1 MVLLKGNV
9 DENGNYLFPQEQELN
24 FQDIQEFVDNHK
36 EQLHKKYLDNL
47 HWYKAKPP
55 NNVNSDQN
63 HNHLVANMDKYLV
76 DTLNGFFVGIPPT
89 IKVEDKAT
97 DQALQDWL
105 IQADFTDELSE
116 LSKQASLYGR
126 TYLLIYNDENTE
138 TKVTVVPPYS
148 AFMIYD
154 DTVAENPLAFVQ
166 YQQKQN
172 SGDQEVINVYTS
184 QTSATYIS
192 GKLASMRNHLFN
204 NVPAVEFYDNTEKTG
219 LTDGV
224 HTLIEGLNNALSK
237 KADDVDYFA
246 DAYMKIINAELDD
259 DSIDNI
265 RKKRLIVLNN
275 TSGDQKDPDA
285 DFLNKPN
292 ADETQEHLIDRITN
306 LIFQISMVA
315 NINDEIFGT
324 ATSGRSLEYKLLSMR
339 NLTSNK
345 ERKFTKQLRK
355 VFQIVS
361 KTVDFGTSEHDI
373 SNDIQ
378 FQFVR
383 NLPNNNADEANTAKT
398 LDGIVSKQTQL
409 STLSIVPDP
418 QTEIKQMQKEKED
431 AVKQAVKTQNKLTG
445 SDDKNNDDDD
455 DFYNQKSGQSED
467 DS

>member
-1 MVLLKGNV
+1 MELEDLSTLS
-9 DENGNYLFPQEQELN
+9 DRNGNYVFPQERSITFSIVQQYVN
-24 FQDIQEFVDNHK
+24 DHK
-36 EQLHKKYLDNL
+36 GKLREKYLKHL
-47 HWYKAKPP
+47 KWYKADPGL
-55 NNVNSDQN
+55 NNYQS
-63 HNHLVANMDKYLV
+63 HNHLVSNMDKYLV

-89 IKVEDKAT
+89 IKIDDKSIDT
-97 DQALQDWL
+97 KLQEWL
-105 IQADFTDELSE
+105 TTTDFTDELSE

-126 TYLLIYNDENTE
+126 TYLLVYNDEDKQ

-148 AFMIYD
+148 AFMLYD
-154 DTVAENPLAFVQ
+154 DTVAKNPLAFIQ
-166 YQQKQN
+166 YTTN
-172 SGDQEVINVYTS
+172 IDQEEIITVYDS
-184 QTSATYIS
+184 QTISTYIA
-192 GKLASMRNHLFN
+192 GKLVETRNHLFN

-224 HTLIEGLNNALSK
+224 HSLIEALNRAISN

-246 DAYMKIINAELDD
+246 DAYMKIINAELDK
-259 DSIDNI
+259 DSLDNI

-275 TSGDQKDPDA
+275 TTDDQKNPDA
-285 DFLNKPN
+285 DFLDKPN

-361 KTVDFGTSEHDI
+361 KTVDFGTSEQDI
-373 SNDIQ
+373 SNDIK

-409 STLSIVPDP
+409 STLSIVSDP
-418 QTEIKQMQKEKED
+418 QAEIKQMQKEKED

-455 DFYNQKSGQSED
+455 GFYNQKSGQSED

>member
-1 MVLLKGNV
+1 MHLDNLSTLS
-9 DENGNYLFPQEQELN
+9 DMNGNYVFPKDRKITFPAVQQYVNDHKSNLREQ
-24 FQDIQEFVDNHK
+24 
-36 EQLHKKYLDNL
+36 YLEHL
-47 HWYKAKPP
+47 KWYKARPP
-55 NNVNSDQN
+55 KANNYDDS
-63 HNHLVANMDKYLV
+63 HNHLVVNMDKYLI

-89 IKVEDKAT
+89 IKADEQESDKK
-97 DQALQDWL
+97 LQSWL
-105 IQADFTDELSE
+105 TQTDFTDELSE

-126 TYLLIYNDENTE
+126 TYLLIYNDENKQ

-148 AFMIYD
+148 AFMLYD
-154 DTVAENPLAFVQ
+154 DTVAKSALAFIQ
-166 YQQKQN
+166 YTTN
-172 SGDQEVINVYTS
+172 VDQEEIINIYDS
-184 QTSATYIS
+184 QTVSTYIA
-192 GKLASMRNHLFN
+192 GKLIETRNHLFN

-224 HTLIEGLNNALSK
+224 HSLIEALNRAISN

-246 DAYMKIINAELDD
+246 DAYMKIINAE
-259 DSIDNI
+259 IDEDTIKNI
-265 RKKRLIVLNN
+265 RKERMIVLNN
-275 TSGDQKDPDA
+275 TTDDQKNPDA
-285 DFLNKPN
+285 EFLNKPN

-315 NINDEIFGT
+315 NINDEIFGN

-361 KTVDFGTSEHDI
+361 KTVDFGTLEQDI
-373 SNDIQ
+373 SNNIQ

-409 STLSIVPDP
+409 STLSIVSDP
-418 QTEIKQMQKEKED
+418 QAEIKQIQKEKEE
-431 AVKQAVKTQNKLTG
+431 AVKRAVETQSKLTG
-445 SDDKNNDDDD
+445 SDINNKGD
-455 DFYNQKSGQSED
+455 DFYNQNSSGQED
-467 DS
+467 DD

>member
-1 MVLLKGNV
+1 M
-9 DENGNYLFPQEQELN
+9 
-24 FQDIQEFVDNHK
+24 
-36 EQLHKKYLDNL
+36 
-47 HWYKAKPP
+47 
-55 NNVNSDQN
+55 
-63 HNHLVANMDKYLV
+63 
-76 DTLNGFFVGIPPT
+76 
-89 IKVEDKAT
+89 
-97 DQALQDWL
+97 
-105 IQADFTDELSE
+105 
-116 LSKQASLYGR
+116 
-126 TYLLIYNDENTE
+126 
-138 TKVTVVPPYS
+138 
-148 AFMIYD
+148 
-154 DTVAENPLAFVQ
+154 
-166 YQQKQN
+166 
-172 SGDQEVINVYTS
+172 
-184 QTSATYIS
+184 
-192 GKLASMRNHLFN
+192 
-204 NVPAVEFYDNTEKTG
+204 
-219 LTDGV
+219 
-224 HTLIEGLNNALSK
+224 
-237 KADDVDYFA
+237 DYFA
-246 DAYMKIINAELDD
+246 DAYMKIINAELDK

-455 DFYNQKSGQSED
+455 DFYNQKSGQSDD